1 MSDELES
8 LDTDDDDSVVEGYS
22 TLAAGFKLED
32 FFGRTIDV
40 GDCFATILGSGRHKY
55 LGTGVI
61 TGYRETPKQTRIFY
75 DTGIYSRSSYFLFS
89 KNEKIK
95 TQLIKIENLE
105 FLLNDLTF
113 QNLYKV
119 YLKTQD
125 DLAKR
130 AQTGAK

>member
-40 GDCFATILGSGRHKY
+40 GDCFATVLGSGRHKY

-61 TGYRETPKQTRIFY
+61 TGYRKTPKQIRIFY
-75 DTGIYSRSSYFLFS
+75 DKGYFLFA
-89 KNEKIK
+89 KIEKIK
-95 TQLIKIENLE
+95 TDLIKIENLE

-130 AQTGAK
+130 AQEGIK